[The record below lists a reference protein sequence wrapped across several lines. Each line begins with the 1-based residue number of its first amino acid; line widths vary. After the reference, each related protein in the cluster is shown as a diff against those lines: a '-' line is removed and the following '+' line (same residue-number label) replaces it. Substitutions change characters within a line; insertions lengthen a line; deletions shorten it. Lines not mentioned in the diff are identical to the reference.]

1 MAKHDEL
8 ELQDEIVRDEGNI
21 KDESTDETF
30 NEEYIE
36 DLSSFSE
43 GKIVE
48 GIGAMNLTCRGKPI
62 RVRLREAPT

>member
-8 ELQDEIVRDEGNI
+8 ELQDEIVRNEGNT
-21 KDESTDETF
+21 KGESTEETF

-43 GKIVE
+43 GK
-48 GIGAMNLTCRGKPI
+48 MRG
-62 RVRLREAPT
+62 LRCTPH